1 MISFEEAGRILD
13 EAAEALPEEIF
24 RGLNGGVNLIPQV
37 RRDENGLLVMGTYN
51 VDQMGRRV
59 EIYYGSFRVRYP
71 DASPDKCAK
80 ALVRTLKHELRHH
93 IENLAM
99 DRSLE
104 RWDEQ
109 HVAEL
114 LSGLY
119 DIEPLEVRSLLFADD
134 EASGVAE
141 MACSMFQSAAKGVG
155 IDVVSG
161 CACNEVGAIS
171 IRAARASLDRYGVRA
186 TACGRQE
193 TRFRQNRC
201 APRCVSGCPHAGQTC
216 GGSISRCS
224 AAPPPSTTPMI
235 SGMTSLERRIHTSAP
250 MRTCFLRMSPT
261 LLSVARCT
269 VTPPMST
276 GERCASGVSLPVRPS
291 SQVTSSRRVTVSCAG
306 NL

>member
-119 DIEPLEVRSLLFADD
+119 DIERLEVRSLLFADD

-186 TACGRQE
+186 TACGRPVPL
-193 TRFRQNRC
+193 TRELCEQFAVR
-201 APRCVSGCPHAGQTC
+201 
-216 GGSISRCS
+216 
-224 AAPPPSTTPMI
+224 TP
-235 SGMTSLERRIHTSAP
+235 
-250 MRTCFLRMSPT
+250 
-261 LLSVARCT
+261 
-269 VTPPMST
+269 
-276 GERCASGVSLPVRPS
+276 LPVTFSEIGLGTLIHNDPTDRPPEIFDRD
-291 SQVTSSRRVTVSCAG
+291 VTLHFDPDNAPYLQIPVIPART
-306 NL
+306 